1 MLRSAREE
9 RERRFKL
16 ALRAGIPIFLLI
28 FLLFYTTFSREGLVK
43 LTLEH
48 AMLMGGLVFITVYFI
63 YFLLELD
70 IKETLLDQ
78 TTEGFNQETFIKK
91 LKKHRPQTVAV
102 LIINNLSTINENYGV
117 AATNDLLHTLV
128 SRLNRYTDKYGIKDL
143 WIGRH
148 SGAELLIAMDR
159 ESTEAQH
166 MMQKFIKENRTI
178 DTIEIDYRFAVIHNT
193 GADPD
198 KTIAHLRDQLKAQ
211 EIKPEARETA
221 VKDTVALSKLESSI
235 LKALDEETLN
245 FYFRPLFNV
254 KKSEVDSYEIS
265 IKLRS
270 ERGKE
275 ILPRDYLPIINR
287 LGLGRSYDLA
297 IFRHVVDTALLT
309 DENISFSFNLSP
321 FSLRDRDFLET
332 IFGIIEDR
340 NIDANRLIFEI
351 YERKAHHDLSNYLKT
366 LSRIR
371 AKGIR
376 ICIDNFG
383 SSNASMEYMK
393 HFKFDVVQFDR
404 DFVTRLDDQNSLSI
418 LKSLIEMSKGLNI
431 TTVAKWVDKEEQK
444 RILKDLGID
453 YLQGFGVGKQL
464 TETQLIQ
471 KYNT

>member
-1 MLRSAREE
+1 MLLSAREE

-16 ALRAGIPIFLLI
+16 ALRAGIPIFVLI
-28 FLLFYTTFSREGLVK
+28 FLLFYTTISKNGISDI
-43 LTLEH
+43 TLEH
-48 AMLMGGLVFITVYFI
+48 ALLMGGLVFITVYFI

-70 IKETLLDQ
+70 VKETLLDQ
-78 TTEGFNQETFIKK
+78 TTEGFNQETFVKK
-91 LKKHRPQTVAV
+91 LKKHQPQTVAI
-102 LIINNLSTINENYGV
+102 LIINNLSTINENYGA

-128 SRLNRYTDKYGIKDL
+128 SRLNRYADTYGIKNM

-166 MMQKFIKENRTI
+166 MIQKFIRENKTI

-193 GADPD
+193 GDDPD

-211 EIKPEARETA
+211 EIKPNINKTA
-221 VKDTVALSKLESSI
+221 IKDTAALSKLETSI
-235 LKALDEETLN
+235 LKALDEEALN
-245 FYFRPLFNV
+245 CYFRPLLNV
-254 KKSEVDSYEIS
+254 KKDIVDSYEIS
-265 IKLRS
+265 VKLRS
-270 ERGKE
+270 GTGKE

-287 LGLGRSYDLA
+287 LGLGRTYDLA
-297 IFRHVVDTALLT
+297 IFKHVIEVILLT
-309 DENISFSFNLSP
+309 DEHISFSFNLSP
-321 FSLRDRDFLET
+321 FSLRDRDFLDT
-332 IFGIIEDR
+332 IFGIIEDK
-340 NIDANRLIFEI
+340 NIDPGRLIFEI

-371 AKGIR
+371 TKGIQ

-418 LKSLIEMSKGLNI
+418 LKSLIEMSKGLQI

-444 RILKDLGID
+444 KILKKLGID
-453 YLQGFGVGKQL
+453 YLQGFGIGKQL
-464 TETQLIQ
+464 TENQLIQ
-471 KYNT
+471 KYN